1 MLIDF
6 IINLGLAEME
16 PAVTKR
22 VEKEAQQIKNTESN
36 RTYNRQKKKGR
47 LWSTS
52 DKHEMKEIKSILY
65 VSFLCSLCDPLIS
78 KIRISIFS
86 FSLFSL
92 DPMSSV

>member
-6 IINLGLAEME
+6 MINLGLAEME

-36 RTYNRQKKKGR
+36 RTCNRQKKKGR

-52 DKHEMKEIKSILY
+52 DKHEMKEKNQSCM
-65 VSFLCSLCDPLIS
+65 FRFFALCAIH
-78 KIRISIFS
+78 
-86 FSLFSL
+86 
-92 DPMSSV
+92 